1 MTIDVQAKSIA
12 VIPEI
17 GRKRRKSVSALH
29 DAANGVEDGAVALW
43 YDTRALA
50 SLDVDLRIALIA
62 KIAETGFNGALL
74 YPENW
79 EDLAEA
85 FSSEVVK
92 IFNVADPEEWEAARS
107 FYAGFAQRGSAMP
120 FAASA
125 DVAVLSLAAHA
136 GWRTCLRKHVDDA
149 ATLGESFQEGAQHD
163 AVMVSFKDPT
173 NIPLELV
180 IAELHGTDVRL
191 VKEVGVDIDDAVIAL
206 GVLELGSDGVIVQ
219 FDEPAQFDDFRT
231 RLTAVSNPPMQIQV
245 GTVMATRHLGLGYR
259 ACIDTTHMF
268 APDEGLLVGSTSTG
282 GILCCPEVFHLPYME
297 LRPFRINAAAVHSY
311 VFHANDRTN
320 YISELKAGSQVTAVS
335 ASGHC
340 RQVYVGRVKTEI
352 RPLLLIEVRFDDG
365 HMVNIVMQDDW
376 HVRIFSA
383 DARPCHITELRPG
396 DKVLGF
402 TTQPGRHVGVQVD
415 EHIIE
420 C

>member
-1 MTIDVQAKSIA
+1 V
-12 VIPEI
+12 
-17 GRKRRKSVSALH
+17 
-29 DAANGVEDGAVALW
+29 
-43 YDTRALA
+43 RACSTA
-50 SLDVDLRIALIA
+50 WWR
-62 KIAETGFNGALL
+62 
-74 YPENW
+74 
-79 EDLAEA
+79 
-85 FSSEVVK
+85 
-92 IFNVADPEEWEAARS
+92 
-107 FYAGFAQRGSAMP
+107 
-120 FAASA
+120 
-125 DVAVLSLAAHA
+125 SLARNPSASPEFSL
-136 GWRTCLRKHVDDA
+136 TEEPLFSILIY
-149 ATLGESFQEGAQHD
+149 ATT
-163 AVMVSFKDPT
+163 P
-173 NIPLELV
+173 
-180 IAELHGTDVRL
+180 
-191 VKEVGVDIDDAVIAL
+191 
-206 GVLELGSDGVIVQ
+206 
-219 FDEPAQFDDFRT
+219 
-231 RLTAVSNPPMQIQV
+231 
-245 GTVMATRHLGLGYR
+245 
-259 ACIDTTHMF
+259 
-268 APDEGLLVGSTSTG
+268 
-282 GILCCPEVFHLPYME
+282 
-297 LRPFRINAAAVHSY
+297 INAAAVHSY